1 MRLATF
7 NLFSGRPQ
15 DQDTTDPEL
24 LATSMKDLDADVA
37 GLQEVD
43 RGQPRSGGV
52 DQAAL
57 AAETVGAEHW
67 RFVPALVGT
76 PGSEWRAAG
85 PGDEEVDGRGGHA
98 PAMYGVALLSRYPVR
113 EWHVLRLPRV
123 PGRAPVRITD
133 SSGRRKTLLVED
145 EPRAAVAAVLET
157 PAGPLTAATTH
168 LSFVPLWNVWQL
180 LRLSRWMRE
189 LPGPHVILGDLNIPG
204 GLPRLVSREWHQLV
218 TGATWPA
225 GRPRVQLDHIL
236 GRGTLPRVRDTSVP
250 HLPLSDHRALVVDL
264 AD

>member
-24 LATSMKDLDADVA
+24 LAKSMKELDADVV

-43 RGQPRSGGV
+43 RAQPRSGGV

-57 AAETVGAEHW
+57 AADTLGAPHW

-76 PGSEWRAAG
+76 PGVESRAAG
-85 PGDEEVDGRGGHA
+85 PADEEVDGQGGHA
-98 PAMYGVALLSRYPVR
+98 PALYGVALVSRFPVR
-113 EWHVLRLPRV
+113 DWHVLRLPRV
-123 PGRAPVRITD
+123 PGRAPIRVTD
-133 SSGRRKTLLVED
+133 AGGRRRTLLVED
-145 EPRAAVAAVLET
+145 EPRIAVAAVLET
-157 PAGPLTAATTH
+157 PAGALTAASTH

-180 LRLSRWMRE
+180 QRISRWLARF
-189 LPGPHVILGDLNIPG
+189 PTPHVILGDLNIPG
-204 GLPRLVSREWHQLV
+204 RLPRVVSREWHSLV
-218 TGATWPA
+218 TGNTWPA

-236 GRGTLPRVRDTSVP
+236 SRGRLPRVVSTAVP
-250 HLPLSDHRALVVDL
+250 HLPLSDHRALVAEL
-264 AD
+264 ES